1 MRGQEKKEREMRKS
15 RVFVLS
21 LLALSLM
28 LAAGLVWKG
37 VLAQGGLGNDPVLLR
52 YSIRAFE
59 ISHAVDAPKVDKPV
73 RAVFSILNFPKNP
86 NYIAPGLQVVARI
99 VDLYRVAG
107 VERREVHL
115 VVVFHASG
123 TPGALNNAAYSKHL
137 GSAAI
142 PVRGNPNIPLIK
154 ELQKDGVK
162 MVVCGQAMHVFH
174 YHRRDILPGIK
185 EVYSGLTYI
194 IHKRNEGYAYFPL

>member
-1 MRGQEKKEREMRKS
+1 MKFS
-15 RVFVLS
+15 RNKRIGLG
-21 LLALSLM
+21 LLGIAGLM
-28 LAAGLVWKG
+28 LVVGLIGG
-37 VLAQGGLGNDPVLLR
+37 VVFAQGGFGNDPVLLR

-59 ISHAVDAPKVDKPV
+59 TPHAIDVPKSDHSVM
-73 RAVFSILNFPKNP
+73 AVFSILNFPKNP
-86 NYIAPGLQVVARI
+86 NYVAPGLQVVARI

-107 VERREVHL
+107 VEKKDLHL

-123 TPGALNNAAYSKHL
+123 TPGALNNKAYAKHL
-137 GSAAI
+137 GTAAI
-142 PVRGNPNIPLIK
+142 PVKENPNVVLIR

-174 YHRRDILPGIK
+174 YHRSDILPGIT
-185 EVYSGLTYI
+185 EVYSGLTFI